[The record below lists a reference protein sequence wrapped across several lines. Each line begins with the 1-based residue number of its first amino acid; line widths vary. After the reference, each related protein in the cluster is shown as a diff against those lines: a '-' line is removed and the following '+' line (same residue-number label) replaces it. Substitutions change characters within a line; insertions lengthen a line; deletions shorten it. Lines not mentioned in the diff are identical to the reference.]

1 MHVINSWLV
10 IVLHVIVFGGL
21 LQPVGKTKAILNY
34 LKLFKTRLFTASLF
48 THAKEMQ
55 AWGTR
60 GGGVGFTSEASKKNL
75 FLGLHPILS
84 RVFRFALASSSLA
97 ILSARS
103 TIKFKKYE
111 KIEGCEETNLK
122 PPLVTWGAFH
132 SNAFERKFPWKVSER
147 IEMVAFRN
155 RNHSIENS
163 WNFRMENQIQWKF
176 TVRNLPTIW
185 VSFSEIPNNYVHIYF
200 ISYILHANAVLFATI
215 NFRKLN
221 A

>member
-1 MHVINSWLV
+1 
-10 IVLHVIVFGGL
+10 
-21 LQPVGKTKAILNY
+21 
-34 LKLFKTRLFTASLF
+34 
-48 THAKEMQ
+48 MQ

-60 GGGVGFTSEASKKNL
+60 GEGGGVGGGFTSEASKKNL

-84 RVFRFALASSSLA
+84 RVFRFALVSSSLA

-163 WNFRMENQIQWKF
+163 WNFRMVNQIQWKF
-176 TVRNLPTIW
+176 ADNLGIFFWNPKQLCSHIFYFVHTSRQCCSIRHYK
-185 VSFSEIPNNYVHIYF
+185 FSEIKRLSSRRIE
-200 ISYILHANAVLFATI
+200 SALS
-215 NFRKLN
+215 
-221 A
+221 